1 MDKISSID
9 LTVQYKSIKN
19 EIDAAVERVLTSG
32 IFILGCEGETFEKE
46 FAAYTGVTYAAGVAS
61 GTDALFL
68 ALRASNIGQGDE
80 VITSAHTSGATIA
93 AILQSGAVPVLVDI
107 DPTTFTIDP
116 EQVEAVLTKHSRAIV
131 PVHLYGLTADMSP
144 LQAIASAHGL
154 TVIEDCAQAHG
165 AEYHG
170 KKAGSMGCCGAFS
183 FYPTK
188 NLGAYGDA
196 GMVVTDDP
204 DLADRVRSLRQYGW
218 KERNL
223 SEEIGVNSRLDEMQ
237 AAVLRVKLKYLD
249 QWNARRIE
257 LADRYTKLLTGLNIQ
272 LPAVPAGYKH
282 IFHQYVIRTSNR
294 DALRQY
300 LKEHQIETLI
310 HYPVPIH
317 LQPAYKAFGH
327 GEGSFPHSERICR
340 EVLSLPLYPDMRDDM
355 PEQVAG
361 VVKSWL
367 RQ

>member
-188 NLGAYGDA
+188 NLELT
-196 GMVVTDDP
+196 V
-204 DLADRVRSLRQYGW
+204 
-218 KERNL
+218 
-223 SEEIGVNSRLDEMQ
+223 MQ
-237 AAVLRVKLKYLD
+237 E
-249 QWNARRIE
+249 W
-257 LADRYTKLLTGLNIQ
+257 
-272 LPAVPAGYKH
+272 
-282 IFHQYVIRTSNR
+282 
-294 DALRQY
+294 
-300 LKEHQIETLI
+300 
-310 HYPVPIH
+310 
-317 LQPAYKAFGH
+317 
-327 GEGSFPHSERICR
+327 
-340 EVLSLPLYPDMRDDM
+340 
-355 PEQVAG
+355 
-361 VVKSWL
+361 
-367 RQ
+367 

>member
-1 MDKISSID
+1 MDKIRSID
-9 LTVQYKSIKN
+9 LAAQYRSINN
-19 EIDAAVERVLTSG
+19 EVNAAFERVLAG
-32 IFILGCEGETFEKE
+32 GNFILGCEGETFEKE
-46 FAAYTGVTYAAGVAS
+46 FAAYTGVIHAAGVAS

-68 ALRASNIGQGDE
+68 ALRAGNIGQGDE

-93 AILQSGAVPVLVDI
+93 AILQAGAAPVLVDI
-107 DPTTFTIDP
+107 DPNTYTIDP
-116 EQVEAVLTKHSRAIV
+116 GQVEGVLTKHSRVII
-131 PVHLYGLTADMSP
+131 PVHLYGLTADMAP
-144 LQAIASAHGL
+144 IQAIASAHGL
-154 TVIEDCAQAHG
+154 KVIEDCAQAHG

-223 SEEIGVNSRLDEMQ
+223 SEEVGGNSRLDEIQ
-237 AAVLRVKLKYLD
+237 AAILRVKLKYLD
-249 QWNARRIE
+249 MWNARRIE
-257 LADRYTKLLTGLNIQ
+257 LAGRYTELLSGLNIQ
-272 LPAVPAGYKH
+272 LPVVPSGYKH
-282 IFHQYVIRTSNR
+282 IFHQYVIRTNNR

-327 GEGSFPHSERICR
+327 GEGSFPHSERTCR
-340 EVLSLPLYPDMRDDM
+340 EVLSLPLYPEMQDDM
-355 PEQVAG
+355 PNRVADA
-361 VVKSWL
+361 VKSFL